1 MSTIDRL
8 LLRPLRLLLPAAA
21 LLASTGFHAGAAD
34 IRGRMVDA
42 ANDEALIQASVRL
55 LTARDSS
62 LVTGSV
68 TNDNGAFRLKNIKA
82 GSYIVEASYVGFTTV
97 YKPVRIADADVR
109 MGVIKLSESSIMLAE
124 ATVTAVRTP
133 IKVSQDTVEYN
144 AEAYKTQPNAVV
156 EDLLKRLPGVEVS
169 SEGKITANGK
179 EVTKILVDGKE
190 FFADDPTVA
199 SRNLPV
205 NMVEKLQVVDRKSD
219 LARMTGVDDGE
230 DETVINLT
238 VKKDMNNGWFG
249 NAEAGYG
256 TDKRYAGN
264 FTVNRFW
271 NGNQITLLGAA
282 NNTNDPGFADGASG
296 RFRRFGGQ
304 NGITTSQSLGLNFNV
319 GKDEIFRV
327 GGNVMYSHTDRDTRT
342 SRDRQYL
349 LGDETS
355 RETSQ
360 TTSRD
365 RGHNVRADFRVQW
378 NPDSLNSFE
387 FRPNVSLNWNDSQT
401 ASQSTTFGTGATA
414 AELVNSINRGSSSG
428 HSVEFGG
435 SLIYNHKFAS
445 RPGRSFS
452 VFARYNMSNVREN
465 SDTYSDNRFA
475 QLATAEVYDQW
486 ADNHTWSNSVMGRLS
501 WTEPLG
507 NIAKGNFLTFSYRIQ
522 YRWNNADKLT
532 YDRPVSWPDGF
543 TGDPVIGSEL
553 DFNQELSNR
562 FRNDYMNQEIRIGYK
577 HTSRKGNLDAG
588 LAFVP
593 QMTKSIDLINSARNI
608 SRSVFNYAPF
618 LRYRLKMSKS
628 RSLNAFYNG
637 RSSQPTVAQMQP
649 VEDRSDPMRIVV
661 GNPDLK
667 PTFTHNLHFRFQDF
681 NQEAQRSIMAMVF
694 ANLRQNA
701 IVSRTDFDEQTG
713 AQRTTYANVNG
724 VWDVRAMNMISLP
737 LPRYRTLTFN
747 NHLMLSYSST
757 TGYNNGLLNRA
768 GTFGLRESF
777 GIAWRPD
784 NLELELRPTYSLQ
797 NTVNS
802 VQRGANRTVHTYGGG
817 FYGTY
822 YTPFGL
828 VINTDL
834 QYDATSGYSAGY
846 DTRTWTWNATL
857 SYQFLHNRAATVSLK
872 AFDILGQRS
881 NVQRTVTA
889 NYIDDALYN
898 SLTRYFM
905 LSISYKFN
913 TFGKGKTPE
922 DRNAPRWGDGPPP
935 GAPRR
940 GAGGPPPGGHGPF

>member
-1 MSTIDRL
+1 MSTFDRL
-8 LLRPLRLLLPAAA
+8 SLHRICSIFLGTG
-21 LLASTGFHAGAAD
+21 LLAACSVPLSAAD
-34 IRGRMVDA
+34 IRGRLVDA
-42 ANDEALIQASVRL
+42 ATDEALMQASVRL
-55 LTARDSS
+55 LAARDSA
-62 LVTGSV
+62 LVTGAV
-68 TNDNGAFRLKNIKA
+68 TNEKGAFRLKNVKS
-82 GSYIVEASYVGFTTV
+82 GSYIVESSYVGYTTI
-97 YKPVRIADADVR
+97 YKNVRVAGSDVR
-109 MGVIKLSESSIMLAE
+109 MGTVRLSESSVMLAE
-124 ATVTAVRTP
+124 ATVTGIRTP

-144 AEAYKTQPNAVV
+144 ADSYKTQPNAVV

-169 SEGKITANGK
+169 SDGKITANGK

-238 VKKDMNNGWFG
+238 VKKNMNNGWFG
-249 NAEAGYG
+249 NAEVGYG
-256 TDKRYAGN
+256 TDSRYAGN

-271 NGNQITLLGAA
+271 NGNQLTLLGAA
-282 NNTNDPGFADGASG
+282 NNTNDPGFADGAAG
-296 RFRRFGGQ
+296 RFRRFGGS

-319 GKDEIFRV
+319 GNEEIFRV

-365 RGHNVRADFRVQW
+365 KGHNVRADFRLQW
-378 NPDSLNSFE
+378 KPDSLNSFE
-387 FRPNVSLNWNDSQT
+387 FRPNVSLNWNDSRT
-401 ASQSTTFGTGATA
+401 ASETSTYGTDA
-414 AELVNSINRGSSSG
+414 ALVNSSVNSGTSSG

-452 VFARYNMSNVREN
+452 VYARYNMSNVREN
-465 SDTYSDNRFA
+465 ADTYSRSRFFLLDSA
-475 QLATAEVYDQW
+475 DVYDQW
-486 ADNHTWSNSVMGRLS
+486 ADNHTWSNTVMGRLS

-507 NIAKGNFLTFSYRIQ
+507 NPSKGHFLTLSYRMQ

-532 YDRPVSWPDGF
+532 YDRPVSWPDGY
-543 TGDPVIGSEL
+543 GGEPVIGSAL
-553 DFNQELSNR
+553 DFNADLSNR
-562 FRNDYMNQEIRIGYK
+562 FRNDYMNQEIRVGYK
-577 HTSRKGNLDAG
+577 HTGRRGNLDVG

-593 QMTKSIDLINSARNI
+593 QMSRSVDLINSARNI

-618 LRYRLKMSKS
+618 LRYRLKFSKS
-628 RSLNAFYNG
+628 RSLHAFYNG
-637 RSSQPTVAQMQP
+637 RSSQPSMTQLQP

-667 PTFTHNLHFRFQDF
+667 PTFTHNVHFRFQDF
-681 NQEAQRSIMAMVF
+681 NQDAQRSIMAMLF
-694 ANLRQNA
+694 ANMQQNA
-701 IVSRTDFDEQTG
+701 IVSRTDYNGETG
-713 AQRTTYANVNG
+713 GQRTTYANVNG
-724 VWDVRAMNMISLP
+724 VWNVRAMNMISLP

-747 NHLMLSYSST
+747 NHLMLSYNST
-757 TGYNNGLLNRA
+757 TGYNNGQLNRA

-784 NLELELRPTYSLQ
+784 NLELELRPSYSLQ

-802 VQRGANRTVHTYGGG
+802 VQQGANRTVHTYGGS

-828 VINTDL
+828 VISTDL

-857 SYQFLHNRAATVSLK
+857 SYQFLRDRSATVSLK

-889 NYIDDALYN
+889 NYIDDARYN

-905 LSISYKFN
+905 VSVSYKFN

-922 DRNAPRWGDGPPP
+922 DRNAPRFGDGPPP
-935 GAPRR
+935 GAPR
-940 GAGGPPPGGHGPF
+940 PPRGGHGPF